1 MSNKKRVSKLT
12 VFLLVDAIVIIS
24 LILLLQNYIET
35 KVDEITVYRFTQN
48 LPANIKIEEKN
59 IEAVSIPSR
68 GVNENIVRDSSEL
81 VGKYTSDKVY
91 KGQLVDDRYI
101 VESGREDALTNVP
114 AEDQKKLRK
123 ISIPADMIS
132 TWGGSIEKGDRVDL
146 AFIGKVE
153 YKNTVTDEK
162 MDDVE
167 YTKVFL
173 QNVLVYDVL
182 SSSGS
187 SYIKPEDRPDI
198 IVDPNNPEA
207 AEVLKAEI
215 ANRSDIKTVILA
227 VTIEQ
232 YEEIVAR
239 QQVGEVVLVG
249 RFEGSESVVTD
260 GFAMGPVPKPVQIG
274 SAKVESKKAE
284 IVNDETRK
292 GW

>member
-1 MSNKKRVSKLT
+1 MNNKKKVSKLT
-12 VFLLVDAIVIIS
+12 TFLLIDAIVIIS
-24 LILLLQNYIET
+24 LVFLLQNYIDT
-35 KVDEITVYRFTQN
+35 KVDEVVVYRFTQN

-68 GVNENIVRDSSEL
+68 GVNENIIRDSSEL
-81 VGKYTSDKVY
+81 VGKYTSGKVY
-91 KGQLVDDRYI
+91 KGQLVDNRYV
-101 VESGREDALTNVP
+101 VEAGREDALSNVS

-123 ISIPADMIS
+123 ISLPADMIS

-146 AFIGKVE
+146 AFIGKVTS
-153 YKNTVTDEK
+153 KNLISGEK
-162 MDDVE
+162 GEEVD

-198 IVDPNNPEA
+198 IVDPENPEA

-215 ANRSDIKTVILA
+215 ANRSDIETVILA
-227 VTIEQ
+227 VTIQQ
-232 YEEIVAR
+232 YEEILAR
-239 QQVGEVVLVG
+239 QQVGEVVMVG

-260 GFAMGPVPKPVQIG
+260 GFAMGSVVSPVQIG
-274 SAKVESKKAE
+274 SAKVESKKTE
-284 IVNDETRK
+284 VVEDETRK